1 MRLKVAAEGN
11 AEKNI
16 NVIVPCF
23 QAEALRFL
31 RGYDVGVLWN
41 AFYSE
46 DDQTG
51 EKRTAKPR
59 DNWDID
65 LINSKDG
72 QVVIRPGM
80 ATAYGYDIIS
90 EEDVHLTAVLPSA
103 GWKYIFVY
111 LEWDFSN
118 PDEAVGKID
127 IHDNGTN
134 GEWTPQRQDN
144 LINNPL
150 GVYQM
155 ILWRIRINPQGAL
168 NSPARWG
175 VFGAPTIEHPLFV
188 NNCSHAAR
196 ATNAK
201 VAQDDMYGMS
211 ISEHLGR
218 IYSELEKLGY

>member
-16 NVIVPCF
+16 NVIVPRF

-41 AFYSE
+41 AFYSD

-72 QVVIRPGM
+72 EIVIRPGM

-175 VFGAPTIEHPLFV
+175 VFGTPTIEHPLYV
-188 NNCSHAAR
+188 TNCNQTK
-196 ATNAK
+196 ATQYAK
-201 VAQDDMYGMS
+201 YEESGQYSQTITDCLND
-211 ISEHLGR
+211 IFTKLETLGF
-218 IYSELEKLGY
+218 